1 MAALFSFVQRGEE
14 VFLRSWLV
22 SSSFS
27 LCWSYKFQLNVIR
40 SSAALYHMECIE
52 RSRSTA
58 TREMK
63 GVCVFT
69 GATNTVCLCVCTC
82 SLQMPRHP
90 ACLHPASPWLRWV
103 WYVLD
108 VTPTLQHSGPPPDRR
123 MSVCACV
130 CVYNDKDTVTFKVPW
145 CQLTIQTRLC
155 IPTRWPPPPFSF
167 SLSLLSLINVSLPF
181 SSHLFSSHPPLSSS
195 LPPVLP
201 HHMETIT
208 AVVVSH
214 HQHYWGLSRAGWL
227 YINLVLS
234 PCSHCSS

>member
-1 MAALFSFVQRGEE
+1 MKKNHRNKNANENEMTTKKEGDVCLRKVSVDLNMAALFSFVQRGEE

-103 WYVLD
+103 
-108 VTPTLQHSGPPPDRR
+108 
-123 MSVCACV
+123 
-130 CVYNDKDTVTFKVPW
+130 
-145 CQLTIQTRLC
+145 
-155 IPTRWPPPPFSF
+155 
-167 SLSLLSLINVSLPF
+167 
-181 SSHLFSSHPPLSSS
+181 
-195 LPPVLP
+195 
-201 HHMETIT
+201 
-208 AVVVSH
+208 
-214 HQHYWGLSRAGWL
+214 
-227 YINLVLS
+227 
-234 PCSHCSS
+234 